1 MVESDNARKDQLRRR
16 AEARLGSASGEG
28 RFNNLPEEE
37 EDALAL
43 IRELR
48 IHEFELKIQNEEL
61 ETAQHELTKANER
74 FIDLYDYAPVGYLT
88 CSRDGAIEEV
98 NITAA
103 RLLGRPRA
111 AVTGGRLYRFVDAAD
126 APTYFSHR
134 RTLLESG
141 QEDVCEVRLR
151 RADGS
156 CFEAMLQSTPVSD
169 MSGKVTSF
177 RTIIT
182 DISSRK
188 AAERAWRQADTIIR
202 ESNEGVV
209 VLDTERR
216 ITRINPAF
224 TRLTHFAWSEIGGQD
239 FEHILNGPPEA
250 LEIFWQ
256 TLLKEGRWSGELSI
270 GCSDR
275 DPFPASLSFVALTD
289 EYHTVTA
296 YAGLITDV
304 TARKI
309 AEEDL
314 RQRAYYDTLTGVP
327 NRALLTE
334 RLKDAAREAQR
345 HGNLMS
351 LMFVDL
357 DRFKE
362 TNDRLGHAAGD
373 ELLKAVAGRLTQ
385 CVRNHDTVARVG
397 GDEFAIVLTDV
408 DSIASVATVADKVI
422 AELKPPIWLSGQPVH
437 CHASIGIAVYP
448 SDAQDTDTL
457 AQYADL
463 AMYKS
468 KSSDDISYSFFKES
482 MTKKAQQHLR
492 TQRELTRG
500 LQRNEFRMYYQP
512 IVHAASGE
520 LAGAE
525 SLLRWEH
532 PERGLLLPQPFLT
545 VAEETGQIM
554 ALGGWVI
561 KQVGQDWKNWFQ
573 ESSGAEAPF
582 LCINVSPRQL
592 QHPEAFRQTLEQLRA
607 CTLPAHRISL
617 EITEGIAMDSTGAG
631 HGYLSALKQLG
642 VSLSMDDFGT
652 GYSSLSYLRNLPF
665 DVIKIDRSFVRD
677 LETSPEAVHLVS
689 AIVQMAHGL
698 HMKVVAEGI
707 ETEGQ
712 LKYLQLF
719 QCDYIQGNFIS
730 PPVPG
735 EKMREFVERGVTC

>member
-1 MVESDNARKDQLRRR
+1 MVENDNTSKDQLRRR
-16 AEARLGSASGEG
+16 AEARLNHANGERRFEEMSGE
-28 RFNNLPEEE
+28 
-37 EDALAL
+37 DARAL

-88 CSRDGAIEEV
+88 CSQDGVIQEV

-111 AVTGGRLYRFVDAAD
+111 AVTGGRMYRFLDAAD
-126 APTYFSHR
+126 VSIYFSHR
-134 RTLLESG
+134 RILLEANRP
-141 QEDVCEVRLR
+141 DTCEVRLR

-156 CFEAMLQSTPVSD
+156 FFEAMLQSTPVCDSD
-169 MSGKVTSF
+169 GKVTAF
-177 RTIIT
+177 RTVIT

-188 AAERAWRQADTIIR
+188 AAERAWRQADTIIN

-209 VLDTERR
+209 VLDTQRR

-224 TRLTHFAWSEIGGQD
+224 TRLTQYKWSEIDGQD
-239 FEHILNGPPEA
+239 FERILSGPPET
-250 LEIFWQ
+250 LELFWQ

-270 GCSDR
+270 GCSHR
-275 DPFPASLSFVALTD
+275 NPFPASLSFVALTD
-289 EYHTVTA
+289 EYKNVTA

-304 TARKI
+304 TARKM
-309 AEEDL
+309 AEEEL
-314 RQRAYYDTLTGVP
+314 RKRAYYDTLTGVP

-334 RLKDAAREAQR
+334 RLKTAAREAQR

-357 DRFKE
+357 DRFKDI
-362 TNDRLGHAAGD
+362 NDRLGHAAGD
-373 ELLKAVAGRLTQ
+373 ALLMAVAKRLTQ

-408 DSIASVATVADKVI
+408 DNVASVATVADKVI
-422 AELKPPIWLSGQPVH
+422 AELQPPVWLAGQPIN
-437 CHASIGIAVYP
+437 CRASIGIAVYP

-468 KSSDDISYSFFKES
+468 KSSEKMSYSFFQES
-482 MTKKAQQHLR
+482 MTQKAQQHLR

-512 IVHAASGE
+512 IVHTATGK

-545 VAEETGQIM
+545 VAEDTGQIM

-561 KQVGQDWKNWFQ
+561 EQVGQDWNTWFD
-573 ESSGAEAPF
+573 GLAGTEAPF

-592 QHPEAFRQTLEQLRA
+592 QHPEAFRQTIEQVKA

-617 EITEGIAMDSTGAG
+617 EITEGIAMDSTGTG

-642 VSLSMDDFGT
+642 VSLAMDDFGT
-652 GYSSLSYLRNLPF
+652 GYSSLSYLRSLPF

-730 PPVPG
+730 PPVSG
-735 EKMREFVERGVTC
+735 EKMQEFIERGVTC